1 MKILQEAYHYEKLRK
16 DADMNVCLT
25 FVFVFGYFFSNDY
38 RMEYLICFVHG
49 QTSSKSLLV
58 STFYE
63 NKNIKNNNEICE
75 LLCTLFQYSIS
86 NFRNAFQRKL

>member
-63 NKNIKNNNEICE
+63 NKNIKNNNLYFIPIFDFKFQKR
-75 LLCTLFQYSIS
+75 LSKKTMTLC
-86 NFRNAFQRKL
+86 